1 MLEKEVC
8 LLCSG
13 WERECKLSMIRA
25 VLSNH
30 LAEVVTKTKIS
41 ENNNEEETEV
51 LERWAFT

>member
-13 WERECKLSMIRA
+13 WEREWKLSIRA